1 MLFLVFPRPRA
12 ALPVDPP
19 MNESEI
25 IEVCREAITVM
36 LKLTGPIMLAGLL
49 VGVTVSM
56 IQTVTQIQET
66 ALTFIPKLI
75 VICGL
80 TIWLLPFM
88 LSTLDGFTHGLT
100 DRIVQVGQSN
110 Q

>member
-1 MLFLVFPRPRA
+1 
-12 ALPVDPP
+12 
-19 MNESEI
+19 MNEAEV

-49 VGVTVSM
+49 VGVIVSM

-66 ALTFIPKLI
+66 ALTFVPKLI

-88 LSTLDGFTHGLT
+88 LSTLDGFTHTLS
-100 DRIVQVGQSN
+100 DRIVQIGQAN
-110 Q
+110 D